1 MDILII
7 LPLLYIL
14 CTFRISL
21 RGYPDSIGREQTGAI
36 KGFWAL
42 MILYQRGRSYL
53 TPDAFGIHD
62 NLFNLFL
69 DLCGQLIVVMFLFY
83 SGYGIMCALRRNTEA
98 YLSTFLSHRFLK
110 AWLMFAMAVGCF
122 LLLDIVLGYRYTIS
136 TVLLSFTGWE
146 SIGNSNWFMFDILVL
161 YLFTYVSLKIVVR
174 SGLSLKGALTI
185 IFIFTLFLII
195 CLKRADKGSWWVDTV
210 LAYPVGMLYGLY
222 KERFENL
229 VRGRRWIP
237 AFISIFL
244 LFVTGYAANRFG
256 WFDSGLICI
265 RLLRFLTFIGTSSV
279 FALVIVMLTMKV
291 RITSPGLTWLGRN
304 AFAIYILQRL
314 PMIIFAHFGLNND
327 WIPFFAAVMPT
338 TFLIASLYTRFLS
351 RLNAH
356 LFPVRLDGNGHEE
369 RKH

>member
-1 MDILII
+1 
-7 LPLLYIL
+7 
-14 CTFRISL
+14 
-21 RGYPDSIGREQTGAI
+21 
-36 KGFWAL
+36 
-42 MILYQRGRSYL
+42 
-53 TPDAFGIHD
+53 
-62 NLFNLFL
+62 
-69 DLCGQLIVVMFLFY
+69 
-83 SGYGIMCALRRNTEA
+83 MCALRRNTEA

-110 AWLMFAMAVGCF
+110 VWLMFAMAVGCF

-161 YLFTYVSLKIVVR
+161 YLFTYASLKIVVR
-174 SGLSLKGALTI
+174 SRLSLKGALTI

-229 VRGRRWIP
+229 VRGWRWIP

-256 WFDSGLICI
+256 WFYSGLICI

-291 RITSPGLTWLGRN
+291 RITPPGLTWLGRN

-314 PMIIFAHFGLNND
+314 PMIIFTHFGLNND